1 MLQLNFSNWFLRVL
15 ISGLIISLL
24 QAPIY
29 AKPLENLPHKPHIH
43 RNLKA
48 PMALLHIALQEGF
61 FNDSVII
68 RANRQEIFR
77 RQSVKTRTQIGLA
90 EWMEINLPEGSVT
103 LEVSVPSKGV
113 TQSIPLQLSGNVYLG
128 ISLTPEGKLNYQI
141 SNQAFGYL

>member
-68 RANRQEIFR
+68 RANQQEIFR
-77 RQSVKTRTQIGLA
+77 HQSVKTRTQIGLA

-103 LEVSVPSKGV
+103 LEVSVLSKGV

-128 ISLTPEGKLNYQI
+128 ISLTPEGKLDYQI
-141 SNQAFGYL
+141 SDQAFGYL